1 MKERWYDRTVKL
13 MISVTKNLA
22 DLYDLSKEPIEDD
35 LTEEEKKQL
44 LLYKIKLSYVVSRF
58 KEIK

>member
-58 KEIK
+58 KEIR